1 MAKAVNSSLR
11 FRLFKSKGLQECEH
25 KAGCRFLL
33 HAFLSLTIFS
43 IQSLLPALADE
54 PAKTSQA
61 SACGKDP
68 EKTLDPLSEPR
79 IVMKHDAL
87 MYVLDETGM
96 IPGSG
101 NSAYGLYRDD
111 TRTLSKLRYVINGQ
125 APELLSKDIKG
136 FSGTFVYGVRQQKK
150 DADRSIVLRRE
161 VAMYQGVSERVTITN
176 FSAQEIEVA
185 VAICTG
191 ADFKDMF
198 EVRGFQ
204 SKEKPRAIDT
214 TVGAYLRYGYAADSS
229 YTELKVSSQPEAVM
243 SPGGFNW
250 RIRLAPGQSRTSE
263 LTITSLTSASSV
275 MEKESQSWTYDARLE
290 HANESFQKWFSGC
303 AQISTDNAS
312 FNKMLDQAYLDL
324 YMLRQPVKGGTALT
338 AGLPWYA
345 VPFGRDQ
352 AITGLQTVL
361 FMPSTSR
368 EILLMLAA
376 YQGTKTNKETDEAP
390 GKIMH
395 ELRTGELATRGIV
408 PFHPYYG
415 TIDATPLWVMLLYK
429 YLQNT
434 GDAATVRSLLPN
446 LDRAISYLLDA
457 SSKGFLAYGGEG
469 ALANQCWK
477 DSGNSMMY
485 SNGQL
490 AKAPIAACEVQGYL
504 YKAFKDAS
512 NIYKL
517 VGRSQKSDELETRA
531 EKLKAEFNEKFWMP
545 QKNYYAMA
553 LSAADKQCDVVASNP
568 GQLLLSGIVA
578 AHKTD
583 AVCKTLMENQLF
595 SGWGVRTLSAKETSY
610 NPVSYHNGSIWPH
623 DNAMIAYG
631 LASSNHRADAAR
643 IFSNLFDAGVAFGD
657 GRLPELFCGFQ
668 REKNAPPVSYPVSCV
683 PQAWACG
690 CLFQM
695 LEACTGIDVDG
706 ANGRVSLNGAFVPS
720 FISNINI
727 KSLPT
732 GTGTA
737 DLELKRIEGGIS
749 VSRFRA
755 KGPAKLHVQGG
766 EQSPAR

>member
-1 MAKAVNSSLR
+1 MQVGAGRAACKLLLFAILSQIIFWSQTSLP
-11 FRLFKSKGLQECEH
+11 C
-25 KAGCRFLL
+25 
-33 HAFLSLTIFS
+33 FS
-43 IQSLLPALADE
+43 EES
-54 PAKTSQA
+54 AKTSQA

-96 IPGSG
+96 IPGVN

-136 FSGTFVYGVRQQKK
+136 FSGTFVYGIRRQKK

-176 FSAQEIEVA
+176 YSGNDIEVA
-185 VAICTG
+185 AAICTG

-204 SKEKPRAIDT
+204 SKEKPRALDT
-214 TVGAYLRYGYAADSS
+214 TVGAYLRYGYKTDSS

-250 RIRLAPGQSRTSE
+250 RIQLAPGQSRTFE

-275 MEKESQSWTYDARLE
+275 MEKESQTWSYDARLQ

-303 AQISTDNAS
+303 AQISTDNDN
-312 FNKMLDQAYLDL
+312 FNKMLNQAYLDL
-324 YMLRQPVKGGTALT
+324 YVLRQPVKGGTALT

-361 FMPSTSR
+361 FMPSTAK
-368 EILLMLAA
+368 EILLMFAS
-376 YQGTKTNKETDEAP
+376 YQGTKTVKETDEAP

-395 ELRTGELATRGIV
+395 ELRTGELATKGVV

-415 TIDATPLWVMLLYK
+415 TIDATPLWVMLLHK

-434 GDAATVRSLLPN
+434 GDFVTVRSLLPN
-446 LDRAISYLLDA
+446 LDRAVSYLLDA
-457 SSKGFLAYGGEG
+457 SSKGFLSYGGEG

-490 AKAPIAACEVQGYL
+490 AQPPIAACEVQGYL
-504 YKAFKDAS
+504 YKALKDAS
-512 NIYKL
+512 AIFML
-517 VGRSQKSDELETRA
+517 VGNSQKCAQLETRA
-531 EKLKAEFNEKFWMP
+531 EKLKADFNEKFWMKE
-545 QKNYYAMA
+545 KNYYAMA
-553 LSAADKQCDVVASNP
+553 ISAGGKQCDVVSSNP
-568 GQLLLSGIVA
+568 GQLLLSGIVSDD
-578 AHKTD
+578 KEE
-583 AVCKTLMENQLF
+583 AVCKTLMDKQLF
-595 SGWGVRTLSAKETSY
+595 SGWGVRTLSDKEISY

-631 LASSNHRADAAR
+631 LAFCKHKEDAAR
-643 IFSNLFDAGVAFGD
+643 IFSNLFDAGIAFGD
-657 GRLPELFCGFQ
+657 NRLPELFCGFY

-683 PQAWACG
+683 PQAWASG

-706 ANGRVSLNGAFVPS
+706 ASGSVSLKGAFVPN
-720 FISNINI
+720 FINNVYI
-727 KSLPT
+727 KSLST
-732 GTGTA
+732 GSGTA
-737 DLELKRIEGGIS
+737 DIELKRIEGGIS

-755 KGPAKLHVQGG
+755 KGPVKLRVQGNG
-766 EQSPAR
+766 QLPER